1 MTNDADESTWQ
12 RTTNHEQIRTLTA
25 EADAAPA
32 RTSGPS
38 DELVLS
44 SDGDAERVEWER
56 FFEWFEAEDRLL
68 QYRRSGPDDAPVLR
82 VVDRDYVADSEEA
95 AQRERPPEDDGDTIV
110 TSDTGDDE
118 PVADDGRGRSAEG
131 GEARRDG

>member
-1 MTNDADESTWQ
+1 MANDSDESAWQ
-12 RTTNHEQIRTLTA
+12 RTTNREQIRTLAA
-25 EADAAPA
+25 EADAVPTRA
-32 RTSGPS
+32 SGPS

-44 SDGDAERVEWER
+44 TDADAEQVEWER

-95 AQRERPPEDDGDTIV
+95 ARRERPPEDDGDAV
-110 TSDTGDDE
+110 AVSDTGDDE
-118 PVADDGRGRSAEG
+118 PVTDDGQGRSDEG
-131 GEARRDG
+131 DGTGRER